1 MIARGG
7 YTWILGTLLISAV
20 SLLYYLVTNIIIFL
34 DLAIILLIFELFLLI
49 FFRDPDRRPKS
60 GPSIMAP
67 ADGKVIM
74 ITKMPNQNL
83 TRIATFMNVTNVHVN
98 RAPLTGKV
106 LSMVH
111 YPGGFS
117 PAYLP
122 EAKQNERLV
131 TQMKT
136 GIGNIKIIQ
145 IAGLIAQRI
154 VPYINPGQYLKKG
167 ERIGIIQFGSRVDV
181 LLPSDKI
188 KVKVSVG
195 TKVHAGTSEIAEII
209 SRYYPTGAV

>member
-1 MIARGG
+1 MFARGG

-20 SLLYYLVTNIIIFL
+20 SLLYYLITNIIIFL
-34 DLAIILLIFELFLLI
+34 DLAIILLIFESFLLI
-49 FFRDPDRRPKS
+49 FFRDPERVPKS

-74 ITKMPNQNL
+74 ISQIPKQNI
-83 TRIATFMNVTNVHVN
+83 TRIAIFMNVTNVHVN
-98 RAPLTGKV
+98 RAPLAGRV
-106 LSMVH
+106 LIMKH

-131 TQMKT
+131 TQIKT
-136 GIGNIKIIQ
+136 QIGIIKIIQ

-154 VPYINPGQYLKKG
+154 VPYISPGQYLKKG

-181 LLPSDKI
+181 LLPTDKI
-188 KVKVSVG
+188 RIRISVG
-195 TKVHAGTSEIAEII
+195 AKVHAGTSEIAEIK
-209 SRYYPTGAV
+209 SRNYSFGAV